1 MKISSRE
8 RIIEKLSTAEFD
20 VLIVGGGV
28 TGVGA
33 ALDAATR
40 GLKVALIEANDFA
53 CGTSSRSS
61 KLIHGGLRYLEQH
74 DFKLVREA
82 LKERELMVSRTAPH
96 LVSAVSFLFPLHER
110 VRERGYVGAG
120 LALYDALRGRDHV
133 LPSHRH
139 ISPRKMREIAPALRS
154 DILKGGMLYYD
165 AQVDD
170 ARHTMT
176 IARTA
181 ERFGAFV
188 ANQAEALSLIRDGGR
203 VIGVRV
209 RDRESGKE
217 FDVKSAT
224 TVLAA
229 GIWNSKI
236 QDASQISHGYEIAMS
251 KGVHIVM
258 PKKAIALKTGV
269 ILKTAVSVLF
279 VIPWKEFWIVG
290 TTDTPWTGSREEP
303 LATQADIDYILQ
315 QANQVLLHPL
325 KQADIVS
332 VYAGIRPLVAPA
344 EASSTTKISREHVV
358 DHPLQGL
365 VSIAGGKYTTYRIM
379 ARDAIDA
386 AASDLL
392 RIVPKSCT
400 EDIALLGADGYPA
413 LVNSLETLVAEH
425 DVSREVI
432 LHLLSRYGGIFEEV
446 LEPTRLDASLLQPIE
461 SGLPYLKAEIR
472 YAVTHEK
479 ALHISDVLM
488 RRTRIALEVRDRGV
502 AAARVVAQLMAPLL
516 GWDSAKVES
525 EIAEYVQLVEREFAA
540 ESAIVGVA

>member
-1 MKISSRE
+1 MNISSRE
-8 RIIEKLSTAEFD
+8 AIVEKLASTEFD
-20 VLIVGGGV
+20 VLVIGGGV

-61 KLIHGGLRYLEQH
+61 KLVHGGLRYLEQY

-96 LVSAVSFLFPLHER
+96 LVSPVSFLFPLHEG
-110 VRERGYVGAG
+110 VKERGYVGAG
-120 LALYDALRGRDHV
+120 LALYDALRGKERV
-133 LPSHRH
+133 LPLHKH
-139 ISPRKMREIAPALRS
+139 ISSRKMREVAPDLRR
-154 DILKGGMLYYD
+154 DILKGGILYYD

-181 ERFGAFV
+181 ERFGATV
-188 ANQAEALSLIRDGGR
+188 ANQVEAVELIRDGGR
-203 VIGVRV
+203 VIGAKVC
-209 RDRESGKE
+209 DRESGKE
-217 FDVKSAT
+217 FHIKSAT

-236 QDASQISHGYEIAMS
+236 QEGAGINHGYDIAMS
-251 KGVHIVM
+251 KGVHIVL
-258 PKKAIALKTGV
+258 PKSAISLKTGV
-269 ILKTAVSVLF
+269 ILKTALSVLF

-290 TTDTPWTGSREEP
+290 TTDTQWTGSKEQP
-303 LATQADIDYILQ
+303 LANREDIDYIIE

-325 KQADIVS
+325 KHSDVIS
-332 VYAGIRPLVAPA
+332 VYAGIRPLVAPM

-358 DHPLQGL
+358 DHPLEGL
-365 VSIAGGKYTTYRIM
+365 ISVAGGKYTTYRIM

-392 RIVPKSCT
+392 KIVPKSCT
-400 EDIALLGADGYPA
+400 EEIVLLGADGYQA
-413 LVNSLETLVAEH
+413 SLNNVGGLAAAHNVP
-425 DVSREVI
+425 REVI
-432 LHLLSRYGGIFEEV
+432 LHLLSRYGSIFEEV
-446 LEPTRLDASLLQPIE
+446 LESAKIDASLLERIDPN
-461 SGLPYLKAEIR
+461 LPYLRAEIR

-479 ALHISDVLM
+479 ALHVSDVLM
-488 RRTRIALEVRDRGV
+488 RRTRIAIEVRDRGLS
-502 AAARVVAQLMAPLL
+502 AAPGVAQMMASLL
-516 GWDSAKVES
+516 GWGSAKIEQ
-525 EIAEYVQLVEREFAA
+525 ELTEYEALVEREFLA
-540 ESAIVGVA
+540 EASIGGLV

>member
-1 MKISSRE
+1 MKVSSRE
-8 RIIEKLSTAEFD
+8 RIIEKLASAEFD

-33 ALDAATR
+33 ALDAVTR

-120 LALYDALRGRDHV
+120 LALYDALRGREHA

-139 ISPRKMREIAPALRS
+139 ISPRKMREIAPDLRS
-154 DILKGGMLYYD
+154 DILKGGILYYD

-188 ANQAEALSLIRDGGR
+188 ANQVEALSLIRDNGK

-209 RDRESGKE
+209 RDRESGRE
-217 FDVKSAT
+217 FEVKSAT

-229 GIWNSKI
+229 GIWNTKI
-236 QDASQISHGYEIAMS
+236 QEAAAVNHGYDIAMS
-251 KGVHIVM
+251 KGVHIVL

-269 ILKTAVSVLF
+269 ILKTALSVLF

-325 KQADIVS
+325 KHADIVS

-413 LVNSLETLVAEH
+413 LVNSLEALVAEH

-432 LHLLSRYGGIFEEV
+432 LHLLSRYGAIFEEV

-472 YAVTHEK
+472 YAVTQEK

-488 RRTRIALEVRDRGV
+488 RRTRIALEVRDRG
-502 AAARVVAQLMAPLL
+502 AAASRVVAQVMAPIL
-516 GWDSAKVES
+516 GWDYEKVQREVSEYEELIAREFES
-525 EIAEYVQLVEREFAA
+525 EAA
-540 ESAIVGVA
+540 VIGVS

>member
-8 RIIEKLSTAEFD
+8 RIIEKLSSAEFD
-20 VLIVGGGV
+20 VLIIGGGV

-188 ANQAEALSLIRDGGR
+188 ANQVEALSLIRDGGR

-229 GIWNSKI
+229 GIWNSNI

-303 LATQADIDYILQ
+303 LATHADIDYILQ

-488 RRTRIALEVRDRGV
+488 RRTRMALEVRDRGV